1 MALRHALSLTCMP
14 VVAGA
19 PSLVESG
26 VIFISTAHGAEDY
39 FILSSPVCRMAL
51 TLIKKKKKK
60 K

>member
-51 TLIKKKKKK
+51 TL
-60 K
+60 